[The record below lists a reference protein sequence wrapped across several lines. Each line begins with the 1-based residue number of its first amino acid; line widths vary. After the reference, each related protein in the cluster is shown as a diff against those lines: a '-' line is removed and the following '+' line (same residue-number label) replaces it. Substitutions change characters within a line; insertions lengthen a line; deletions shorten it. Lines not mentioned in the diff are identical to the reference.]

1 MSITVAVSSP
11 STNPGAANPNRRGL
25 SVLMRIM
32 AIILVAIVS
41 LVIQLGIDLY
51 QLRHNLLDDRATKTR
66 ELVEVAHGIVQHF
79 AAEAE
84 KGALSREAAQQAAL
98 AMLQGLRYS
107 GREYFWVNDQKPVLL
122 MHPFA
127 KDLVGRDVGSYA
139 DPDGKKIFVEFARIA
154 REKGEGEF
162 DYRWP
167 KPGSSEPVEKVSYV
181 KGFAPWG
188 WVIGSGIY
196 LDDVDAVMREEIR
209 NTGIGV
215 TINGLILVLFGW
227 MLARAVAR
235 PLHALTEAIDRLAQ
249 RDWKTAVPHTGRGD
263 EIGAI
268 ARAVGVFKTNGMEND
283 RLQREAEETRRQA
296 DEQRQARE
304 AREQAAAREIAAL
317 CEEIAHGRLDTR
329 LGEADKEGFLLEV
342 TQRLNKLTATLHS
355 VTGELATV
363 IHGMAEGDVSR
374 SVNGEYDGVFA
385 DLKTSA
391 NSMADTLRG
400 FAENLAASVH
410 TLRQAASEISSG
422 SEDLAHRTESQ
433 AATLEQTAAA
443 MHEVTAT
450 VKQNADNAQAADRLS
465 GEARGTAHRGGEV
478 VGNAV
483 SAMNSIEQSA
493 QKIGDI
499 VGLIDEIAFQTN
511 LLALNASVEAARAGD
526 AGKGFAVVA
535 QEVRALAQRSAN
547 ASKDIKAL
555 IQDSNAQVKA
565 GAELVHQAGAS
576 LTEIVG
582 AVDKV
587 TSIVGE
593 IATASAEQ
601 ARGLDEVNIAVGNM
615 DEMTQRNAALVEE
628 THASAQ
634 ALANMAQSLS
644 EAVSFFKLGEAH
656 EEHRRA
662 RREEAGANDIV
673 TWKGQVLPLRNWS
686 RIGLFFGPAE
696 KTPAMGDTVELRVRV
711 DAVEGRIEFPCHA
724 TVARVDKGFVAVRY
738 TCDDAR
744 VTQAIKAH
752 FEGK

>member
-139 DPDGKKIFVEFARIA
+139 DPDGKKIFIEFARIA

-355 VTGELATV
+355 VTGELAGV

-374 SVNGEYDGVFA
+374 SVTGDYDGVFA
-385 DLKTSA
+385 DLKDSA
-391 NSMADTLRG
+391 NAMAATLQR
-400 FAENLAASVH
+400 FAGELSQSVS
-410 TLRQAASEISSG
+410 TLQQAAAEISSG
-422 SEDLAHRTESQ
+422 SEDLAGRTESQ
-433 AATLEQTAAA
+433 AAALEQTAAA

-450 VKQNADNAQAADRLS
+450 VKQNAENAHSADQLAS
-465 GEARGTAHRGGEV
+465 DTRGIAHHGGDV
-478 VGNAV
+478 VRNAV
-483 SAMNSIEQSA
+483 SAMSAIEQGA
-493 QKIGDI
+493 QKIADI

-511 LLALNASVEAARAGD
+511 LLALNASVEAARAGE

-555 IQDSNAQVKA
+555 IAESNAQVKT
-565 GAELVHQAGAS
+565 GAELVKRTGGS
-576 LTEIVG
+576 LGEIVA

-587 TSIVGE
+587 SGIVAE
-593 IATASAEQ
+593 IANASNEQ
-601 ARGLDEVNIAVGNM
+601 SRGLDEVNVAVGNM
-615 DEMTQRNAALVEE
+615 DELTQRNAALVEQ
-628 THASAQ
+628 THAA
-634 ALANMAQSLS
+634 AQSLNTMARGLA
-644 EAVSFFKLGEAH
+644 ELVAFFKLKA
-656 EEHRRA
+656 A
-662 RREEAGANDIV
+662 
-673 TWKGQVLPLRNWS
+673 S
-686 RIGLFFGPAE
+686 RPRLQAAE
-696 KTPAMGDTVELRVRV
+696 
-711 DAVEGRIEFPCHA
+711 
-724 TVARVDKGFVAVRY
+724 
-738 TCDDAR
+738 
-744 VTQAIKAH
+744 
-752 FEGK
+752 

>member
-25 SVLMRIM
+25 SVLVRIM

-41 LVIQLGIDLY
+41 LVIQLGTDLY

-66 ELVEVAHGIVQHF
+66 ELVEVAHGVVQHF

-84 KGALSREAAQQAAL
+84 KGAMSRETAQQAAL
-98 AMLQGLRYS
+98 TMLQGLRYS

-127 KDLVGRDVGSYA
+127 KDLVGKDVGSYA

-196 LDDVDAVMREEIR
+196 LDDVDAQMREEIR
-209 NTGIGV
+209 NTGIAV

-249 RDWKTAVPHTGRGD
+249 RDWKTVVPHTGRGD

-385 DLKTSA
+385 DLKASA

-443 MHEVTAT
+443 MHQVTAT

-465 GEARGTAHRGGEV
+465 GEARGTAHRGREV

-555 IQDSNAQVKA
+555 IQESNAQVKT

-696 KTPAMGDTVELRVRV
+696 KTPAMGETVELRVRV